1 LLVAAVSLLVAA
13 ILFPFAVV
21 TGFFVLEVLVG
32 LPREPHAPAAVAGTP
47 RPPTVIL
54 VPAHDEAQIIGPTL
68 SLLRKLTDKAISVLV
83 VADNCSDATAECARN
98 AGVEVI
104 ERHEPKLKGKG
115 HALAFA
121 ARHLAARAPDV
132 APDVVIVLDADCT
145 TDSASLKLLIGAVAA
160 SGRPC
165 QAVNLLRPDR
175 TRSAMVQ
182 LSTFGFM
189 LRNAVR
195 QRGLQRLAG
204 RVHLTGTGMAIPFP
218 LFQPARLA
226 CATVVE
232 DLELGLQ
239 LADDGH
245 PARLVSGATV
255 WSSGSTEEGTLVQ
268 RRRWE
273 GGFLA
278 TSLRRAPRTVLRG
291 LRRGD
296 LRAVLGGLDL
306 MVPPLALL
314 VLLDGA
320 ALVAASI
327 LAFLLGEGWWP
338 VAVQLLLLAA
348 AGLAVFAAWS
358 REGRDFISLGVLLRL
373 PLYILWKLPL
383 YLRLVRRGAPSDW
396 LRTGR

>member
-1 LLVAAVSLLVAA
+1 M
-13 ILFPFAVV
+13 
-21 TGFFVLEVLVG
+21 
-32 LPREPHAPAAVAGTP
+32 
-47 RPPTVIL
+47 IL

-68 SLLRKLTDKAISVLV
+68 ALLTKLTDQAISVLV

-104 ERHEPKLKGKG
+104 ERHEPKLTGKG

-121 ARHLAARAPDV
+121 ARHLAAKAL
-132 APDVVIVLDADCT
+132 DVVIVLDADCT
-145 TDSASLKLLIGAVAA
+145 TNSASLKLLIGAAAA

-175 TRSAMVQ
+175 TRPAMVQ

-189 LRNAVR
+189 LRNAIR

-239 LADDGH
+239 LADEGH

-255 WSSGSTEEGTLVQ
+255 WSSASTEEGTLIQ
-268 RRRWE
+268 RQRWE

-278 TSLRRAPRTVLRG
+278 TSLRRALSCLARAPPRR
-291 LRRGD
+291 
-296 LRAVLGGLDL
+296 
-306 MVPPLALL
+306 LAGRTGRSRP
-314 VLLDGA
+314 DGA
-320 ALVAASI
+320 AARAARFAQWRSAGCRFDPGLPPRRRLV
-327 LAFLLGEGWWP
+327 GGCG
-338 VAVQLLLLAA
+338 AA
-348 AGLAVFAAWS
+348 AVA
-358 REGRDFISLGVLLRL
+358 
-373 PLYILWKLPL
+373 
-383 YLRLVRRGAPSDW
+383 RRGRAGG
-396 LRTGR
+396 LRGMVA

>member
-32 LPREPHAPAAVAGTP
+32 LPREPRAPAAVAGTP
-47 RPPTVIL
+47 RPLTVIL

-68 SLLRKLTDKAISVLV
+68 SLLRKLTDKTISVLV
-83 VADNCSDATAECARN
+83 VADNCSDATAERARN

-132 APDVVIVLDADCT
+132 VIVLDADCT
-145 TDSASLKLLIGAVAA
+145 TDSASLKLLIGTVAA
-160 SGRPC
+160 FRRPC
-165 QAVNLLRPDR
+165 QAVNLLRADR
-175 TRSAMVQ
+175 TRSAMLQ

-189 LRNAVR
+189 LRNAIR

-255 WSSGSTEEGTLVQ
+255 WSSGSTEEGTLIQ

-278 TSLRRAPRTVLRG
+278 TSLRRAPHTVLRG

-327 LAFLLGEGWWP
+327 LAFFLGEGWWP

-358 REGRDFISLGVLLRL
+358 REGRDFISIGVLLRL